1 VTLVSDIKARIEDTV
16 SALNGALDEVADLTA
31 LVEQN
36 ALPQRSPAG
45 FVIALGFDGRGPE
58 DFAGAFVQSHDRAIA
73 VVLVVSAKG
82 DPKAKR
88 ALGTIDTLEAD
99 VIDAVSG
106 YVPEGALGPVTARR
120 GRLVSVT
127 AGAVIYQI
135 DFAVQTQV
143 RKASP

>member
-1 VTLVSDIKARIEDTV
+1 VTLVADIKARIETSV
-16 SALNGALDEVADLTA
+16 PALAGVLDEVADLTA

-45 FVIALGFDGRGPE
+45 FVISLGFDGREPA
-58 DFAGAFVQSHDRAIA
+58 DAAGAFVQSLDRAIG

-88 ALGTIDTLEAD
+88 ALATIDTLEAD

-106 YVPEGALGPVTARR
+106 YVPGGAFGDVRARR
-120 GRLVSVT
+120 GRLVSIT

-135 DFAVQTQV
+135 DLAVQTQV
-143 RKASP
+143 RKAT